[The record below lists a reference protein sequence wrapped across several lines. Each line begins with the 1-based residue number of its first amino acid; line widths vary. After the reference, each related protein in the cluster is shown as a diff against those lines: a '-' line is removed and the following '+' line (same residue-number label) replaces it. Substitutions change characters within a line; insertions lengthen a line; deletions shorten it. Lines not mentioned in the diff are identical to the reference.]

1 MSRIALL
8 TPDPA
13 DTEYAQAWPRVLDV
27 LASALAGEGLVPEP
41 VPWTQSLD
49 APERL
54 RDFALVL
61 PLLTWGYHHAPAAW
75 RRACA
80 GWAAAGVRMANPAPL
95 LAWNSDKHYLAE
107 LAARG
112 VPLPDTHYTRRLD
125 AGVLAEAFE
134 RTGAEELIVKPA
146 VSGGAW
152 CTWRLRRGE
161 LPDAAALAGVDG
173 IDMLVQPYLPS
184 IETEGE
190 TSLLFFDG
198 VLGHVVNKR
207 PVSGEFRVQ
216 EEFGGQ
222 YRRVE
227 APPAGV
233 LALAQSVLAAIDAP
247 TLYARIDCVPDAQG
261 QWLLMEAELVEP
273 DLYLRLDPGGGARFA
288 AAVRR
293 WAERA

>member
-1 MSRIALL
+1 
-8 TPDPA
+8 
-13 DTEYAQAWPRVLDV
+13 
-27 LASALAGEGLVPEP
+27 
-41 VPWTQSLD
+41 
-49 APERL
+49 
-54 RDFALVL
+54 
-61 PLLTWGYHHAPAAW
+61 
-75 RRACA
+75 
-80 GWAAAGVRMANPAPL
+80 WAAAGVRMANPAPL

-112 VPLPDTHYTRRLD
+112 VTLPDTHYTRRLD

-146 VSGGAW
+146 VPGRAW

-161 LPDAAALAGVDG
+161 LPDAAALSGVDG

-184 IETEGE
+184 IETEGQ

-198 VLGHVVNKR
+198 VLGYVVNKR

-227 APPAGV
+227 AP
-233 LALAQSVLAAIDAP
+233 
-247 TLYARIDCVPDAQG
+247 
-261 QWLLMEAELVEP
+261 
-273 DLYLRLDPGGGARFA
+273 
-288 AAVRR
+288 
-293 WAERA
+293 

>member
-1 MSRIALL
+1 MSRIAVL

-13 DTEYAQAWPRVLDV
+13 DAEYAEAWPRSLDA
-27 LASALAGEGLVPEP
+27 LASALAGAGLSLQPL
-41 VPWTQSLD
+41 PWTAQVDD
-49 APERL
+49 ASAL
-54 RDFALVL
+54 RDFPLVL
-61 PLLTWGYHHAPAAW
+61 PLLTWGYHHAPDAW

-80 GWAAAGVRMANPAPL
+80 GWEAAGVRLANPAAV
-95 LAWNSDKHYLAE
+95 LAWNSDKRYLAD

-112 VPLPDTHYTRRLD
+112 VAMPATQFTRGLD
-125 AGVLAEAFE
+125 ARLLDEAFA

-152 CTWRLRRGE
+152 CTWRLRPGQVPPR
-161 LPDAAALAGVDG
+161 DALAEVVGLDL
-173 IDMLVQPYLPS
+173 LVQPYLPS

-207 PVSGEFRVQ
+207 PVPGEFRVQ

-222 YRRVE
+222 YRLLAE
-227 APPAGV
+227 APPAA
-233 LALAQSVLAAIDAP
+233 LALAQSVLDAIGRP
-247 TLYARIDCVPDAQG
+247 TLYARIDCVPDADG
-261 QWLLMEAELVEP
+261 RWLLMEAELVEP
-273 DLYLRLDPGGGARFA
+273 DLYLPLDPGGGARFA

-293 WAERA
+293 WVDRA